1 MVPAIEGREAL
12 SGGTMEVRFVG
23 GSIDFRDVVGAALV
37 PGVAPLERVD
47 EPICLV
53 GDLCGDWIN

>member
-1 MVPAIEGREAL
+1 MESREAFG
-12 SGGTMEVRFVG
+12 GGTIEVRFVG

-37 PGVAPLERVD
+37 AGVDPLERVD

-53 GDLCGDWIN
+53 GDFWGDWDQLA